1 MSYKNELTAA
11 QLLFYLEILLN
22 IILKSTLQPNKS
34 VFEVMKVHC
43 SYFAVKF

>member
-11 QLLFYLEILLN
+11 QLLFCLEILLN